1 MHPGVDS
8 GAASVPGWTPA
19 SVPGPL
25 SGLGGARDAWQ
36 VSIWRALQRIDAAR
50 PWVLDGALALALL
63 GASLATI
70 AAAGSLTADPVHL
83 GLVLL
88 ASLPYALRRRAPLPV
103 LLVAGVAVFSLLLLG
118 HGTAVI
124 GTGLFLGAYTVA
136 ARTGR
141 GATAIAAAFC
151 GVLLVAV
158 AALPG
163 RMGWPEFA
171 TNLALFIGAFALGWG
186 ARAHAE
192 STRLLAERAELAERA
207 QEEAS
212 RMAVSEERLRI
223 ARDLHDVVGHSLG
236 VIALQAGVGAR
247 VALSDPEEAR
257 SSLLAIAERSRASL
271 QEVRQILGAL
281 RNPEDDAAPSPGLDD
296 LDALVGRAAD
306 AGVRVSV
313 TRTGEPW
320 PLTESLGLTAY
331 RVLQESLTN
340 VVKHS
345 GADRAEVEVRYEPDR
360 LVLSVAD
367 HGRGAP
373 AHARE
378 GTGQVGMRERVAV
391 WGGRFRA
398 GNRAGGGYEVAAE
411 LPRPEEAGR

>member
-1 MHPGVDS
+1 
-8 GAASVPGWTPA
+8 
-19 SVPGPL
+19 
-25 SGLGGARDAWQ
+25 
-36 VSIWRALQRIDAAR
+36 
-50 PWVLDGALALALL
+50 VL
-63 GASLATI
+63 I
-70 AAAGSLTADPVHL
+70 AA
-83 GLVLL
+83 
-88 ASLPYALRRRAPLPV
+88 LPYALRRRAPLAV
-103 LLVAGVAVFSLLLLG
+103 LVVAGVAVFALLLLG

-136 ARTGR
+136 ARTD
-141 GATAIAAAFC
+141 AVPTAAAAVFC
-151 GVLLVAV
+151 VVLLGAV
-158 AALPG
+158 AAIPG

-171 TNLALFIGAFALGWG
+171 TNLALFIGSFALGWG
-186 ARAHAE
+186 ARAKAE

-223 ARDLHDVVGHSLG
+223 ARELHDVVGHSLG

-247 VALSDPEEAR
+247 VALSDPPEAR

-281 RNPEDDAAPSPGLDD
+281 RNPADDAAPSPSLDD
-296 LDALVGRAAD
+296 LDALVGRSAD
-306 AGVRVSV
+306 AGVRVAV
-313 TRTGEPW
+313 TRSGDPW
-320 PLTESLGLTAY
+320 PVSEALGLTAY

-345 GADRAEVEVRYEPDR
+345 GADRAEVVVRYEPDR
-360 LVLSVAD
+360 LVLGVSD
-367 HGRGAP
+367 GGRGAP
-373 AHARE
+373 PEARE

-398 GNRAGGGYEVAAE
+398 GNRAGGGYEVVAE
-411 LPRPEEAGR
+411 LPRPEEAER

>member
-1 MHPGVDS
+1 
-8 GAASVPGWTPA
+8 
-19 SVPGPL
+19 
-25 SGLGGARDAWQ
+25 
-36 VSIWRALQRIDAAR
+36 VSIWRALQRTDAAR

-63 GASLATI
+63 AASLATT
-70 AAAGSLTADPVHL
+70 AVAGSLTADPVHL

-103 LLVAGVAVFSLLLLG
+103 LLVAGAAVFSLLLLG

-141 GATAIAAAFC
+141 GATAVAAAFC

-281 RNPEDDAAPSPGLDD
+281 RNPGDDAAPSPGLDD
-296 LDALVGRAAD
+296 LDDLVGRSAD

-373 AHARE
+373 AQARE

-398 GNRAGGGYEVAAE
+398 GNRAGGGYEVSAE